1 MPTHV
6 HARCGLNPDFISRG
20 IYINRQPCAPSIRM
34 SRVRITIFVT
44 RLCRENWYRM
54 KSCLLRNMIAQCLK
68 FLQNMFGKIFEDL
81 GAKAIIIIMFPLLFN
96 PSFFTCRG
104 IQYIHCA
111 GPNCGGMIFTPYV
124 LMWCATP
131 VTKFFHHR
139 QLCIV

>member
-34 SRVRITIFVT
+34 SRVRIVISVT
-44 RLCRENWYRM
+44 QLCRENWYRM

-81 GAKAIIIIMFPLLFN
+81 GANAIIIIIFPRYSIHPFSRAATSSTLIALFQ
-96 PSFFTCRG
+96 
-104 IQYIHCA
+104 IA
-111 GPNCGGMIFTPYV
+111 
-124 LMWCATP
+124 AA
-131 VTKFFHHR
+131 
-139 QLCIV
+139 